1 MRIWFINIS
10 TNIKP
15 LLFKSICVCNSAYL
29 VYIKYTLYT
38 LHIYL
43 KLSHNSTTPVISIN
57 ILPSRSSFISLAACI
72 QSSFK
77 FFSIC
82 LLRAREA
89 RSSALM
95 AQPMITAW
103 RGPRATVLVIHYYR
117 RRENDAAG
125 LGTTLG
131 RTKSLNASGA
141 PGRNLR
147 VWSPLLSL
155 FLSLS
160 IALS

>member
-1 MRIWFINIS
+1 MNRYVYVYNAY
-10 TNIKP
+10 P
-15 LLFKSICVCNSAYL
+15 LSSIYKV
-29 VYIKYTLYT
+29 YT
-38 LHIYL
+38 LHSTYRYIYL

-72 QSSFK
+72 PSSFK

-131 RTKSLNASGA
+131 RTK
-141 PGRNLR
+141 R
-147 VWSPLLSL
+147 
-155 FLSLS
+155 
-160 IALS
+160 